1 MKSRLK
7 ASGRVSRSKHVCY
20 RRRCDVFPQQ
30 SRTAHKVGCAYVDA
44 AMYRLYP
51 ANAYGVRTAWC
62 IVVSRMCASVC
73 VCALIIIQIKYRTAV
88 AKSAPCGRALLRF
101 LQHDPSIQS
110 LGAMYF
116 DTNYYYITVIMYTIQ
131 PEPRNP
137 KPLTETKEGLGL
149 FRMGT
154 TYS

>member
-1 MKSRLK
+1 MSAIGDVVTFSRNKAELLIK
-7 ASGRVSRSKHVCY
+7 LGAPTWMLLCIDFILQTHMASGQHG
-20 RRRCDVFPQQ
+20 
-30 SRTAHKVGCAYVDA
+30 ALWLA
-44 AMYRLYP
+44 AC
-51 ANAYGVRTAWC
+51 VQ
-62 IVVSRMCASVC
+62 VC